1 MYKKRL
7 DFDFNLVLT
16 KTKDL
21 LKEITPY
28 KFRVLELEL
37 ISLVA
42 PLELVSKN
50 FHLIFS
56 YSFSI
61 LTILLGRYFS
71 NCKNIKN
78 EGIMVS
84 CFHTESMDVW
94 LTCN

>member
-42 PLELVSKN
+42 PLESDVTSA
-50 FHLIFS
+50 IAR
-56 YSFSI
+56 I
-61 LTILLGRYFS
+61 LKMKELWSLAFIPKVWTYGLHAIERYEHIETFNRS
-71 NCKNIKN
+71 N
-78 EGIMVS
+78 
-84 CFHTESMDVW
+84 
-94 LTCN
+94 

>member
-42 PLELVSKN
+42 PLELVSQN
-50 FHLIFS
+50 FVIFT
-56 YSFSI
+56 FI
-61 LTILLGRYFS
+61 GRYFS

-94 LTCN
+94 LACNRTL